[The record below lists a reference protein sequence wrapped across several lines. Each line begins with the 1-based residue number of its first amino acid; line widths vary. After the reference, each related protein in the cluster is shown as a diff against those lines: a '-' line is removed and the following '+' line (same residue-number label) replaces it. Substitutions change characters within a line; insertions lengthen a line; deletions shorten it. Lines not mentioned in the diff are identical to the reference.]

1 MGQGSGADLGN
12 GLDGFLNDIA
22 RRIAHFMCEQRRE
35 APRDGW
41 IDQGASPLG
50 RKHNGAVR
58 RRLAA
63 GEAGADI
70 VGRRHLLTPDA
81 LAEEVRRE
89 TRRRTKRGRAT
100 DNEHSAV
107 ADLDRAL
114 AQLGRRA
121 S

>member
-1 MGQGSGADLGN
+1 MGDAAAA

-22 RRIAHFMCEQRRE
+22 RRIAHFMREQRGE
-35 APRDGW
+35 DAPRLGW
-41 IDQGASPLG
+41 IDQSASPLG

-89 TRRRTKRGRAT
+89 TKRRTKRGRAT